1 MADRTVVLSQNGR
14 HAVRGLSVNN
24 PSEFSAYQDDD
35 DDLTYVV
42 DLSAYLDGDTITVVT
57 RVPQGVFISNS
68 SNTTTRLTQR
78 LRGFGY
84 VDFKVQ
90 TSAGDVEEFR
100 INILRRTGSKVVLG
114 ASGGGG
120 TGVTPGDYGDI
131 SISAGNV
138 WTIDPLAVTT
148 AKIAHQAVTFGKFQ
162 HIAQNEVVGRV
173 AAGTGD
179 VKALSANEVIDVV
192 NAATNTVNFA
202 RLSGVQASDATLTA
216 LAAYSTNGLLTQTA
230 ADTFAGRTIT
240 GGTAIGVTN
249 GDGVAGNPTIAVND
263 AELTAIAGLTSAAD
277 RLPYFTGSGT
287 AALATFTSAGR
298 ALVDDATTL
307 AQQQTLGAF
316 DTVAAVNAATIDSS
330 VNHIRTAGYFAN
342 GDGGGALYK
351 RVASGATGAGTPRI
365 TSNSGTVIWELS
377 AEGVLNVQQFGAYN
391 DGTNAATTTS
401 AFQAAAAFSKTVYV
415 PRGTFAINGTVVI
428 SLNGSFWFGAG
439 QDNST
444 ITSSSTTAPIFTIN
458 ASLQGVQFR
467 DLFLTRSVAATSGAH
482 GISSGGVSIG
492 KPTFE
497 NLRIRN
503 QWNGMNLG
511 GTDYGKVSNV
521 TCEYNYNAGFQVT
534 NTAADGTCQWYFQNC
549 LSQFNDA
556 QGFLWQSAA
565 GPAQMLI
572 GTMEN
577 CATYANTAVGCG
589 FVGSAGVPINGVRI
603 DGGFYGDSGNSEIY
617 LDTYGDQH
625 MIANVWAEL
634 AGRGL
639 TGRNFS
645 TPASNL
651 GSGIECTANNGGLLI
666 SGVHVD
672 SCSRNGVRTS
682 ATATTVVN
690 TRVQNC
696 GLALVGGE
704 RNGFYNVAG
713 RVNIVGGRFCNTGA
727 GTSQLYGVRAA
738 DGANVSLVGA
748 DLTNNATAATIFDA
762 NPNSATVVA
771 SLPNTINTQL
781 PIVETNAGSATAP
794 TVTTKGDTNTGI
806 FYPAADNIAFTTG
819 GTRRMRVMDT
829 GNIAIGSANDAPGA
843 TGFTSFVALG
853 NNNTGIGNVG
863 TNEIALASAN
873 VETLR
878 SISTHLKTSVELRIS
893 GDAGGQASHNTLTGT
908 SDITANSTG
917 TGTIKFKG
925 ATSRDSSG
933 FIKIYIG
940 TTAYYVPVFSA
951 ITG

>member
-179 VKALSANEVIDVV
+179 TKALSANEVIDVV
-192 NAATNTVNFA
+192 NAASNTVNFA

-287 AALATFTSAGR
+287 AALATFTAAGR

-307 AQQQTLGAF
+307 AQQQTLGVF

-330 VNHIRTAGYFAN
+330 VNHIRTAGYSAA

-351 RVASGATGAGTPRI
+351 KKLTGQTTTPTNTALI
-365 TSNSGTVIWELS
+365 YSGTSPNIIHWEN
-377 AEGVLNVQQFGAYN
+377 ADPRPNVLQFGADRTGANASQTAFQNAINFLVGRDYATN
-391 DGTNAATTTS
+391 SPENFSAHLAVPTGIYRFTAAVTIPNNARMTIEGQGDARIITASAISLFSHTRANNAFFSRVLFQNLYFEGTN
-401 AFQAAAAFSKTVYV
+401 
-415 PRGTFAINGTVVI
+415 GTRNAYAISWQGLSNQKDSSVHTRDCEFRNFVRAVN
-428 SLNGSFWFGAG
+428 LKYCFGSF
-439 QDNST
+439 
-444 ITSSSTTAPIFTIN
+444 
-458 ASLQGVQFR
+458 
-467 DLFLTRSVAATSGAH
+467 H
-482 GISSGGVSIG
+482 
-492 KPTFE
+492 
-497 NLRIRN
+497 
-503 QWNGMNLG
+503 NG
-511 GTDYGKVSNV
+511 YH
-521 TCEYNYNAGFQVT
+521 
-534 NTAADGTCQWYFQNC
+534 AD
-549 LSQFNDA
+549 NDA
-556 QGFLWQSAA
+556 DFWLEREAS
-565 GPAQMLI
+565 
-572 GTMEN
+572 
-577 CATYANTAVGCG
+577 
-589 FVGSAGVPINGVRI
+589 FI
-603 DGGFYGDSGNSEIY
+603 D
-617 LDTYGDQH
+617 
-625 MIANVWAEL
+625 
-634 AGRGL
+634 
-639 TGRNFS
+639 
-645 TPASNL
+645 
-651 GSGIECTANNGGLLI
+651 I
-666 SGVHVD
+666 SGVTALRGNYFIYAD
-672 SCSRNGVRTS
+672 DKISGVRSGGLSNTLF
-682 ATATTVVN
+682 VN
-690 TRVQNC
+690 NCLCVAKQNDIVMD
-696 GLALVGGE
+696 GWDA
-704 RNGFYNVAG
+704 
-713 RVNIVGGRFCNTGA
+713 VNIVGGGCDLGGSGNGAGQAAIFLQSCTNVNITNHYVSSIATGSPQA
-727 GTSQLYGVRAA
+727 RDNRIGIDMIDCQQVNISGNKIVDNAIGLRVYGPGAAGTALFIKANNFRNNRLGHIRGPGTSQTSSVMVTHNTFDNTPPRT
-738 DGANVSLVGA
+738 GA
-748 DLTNNATAATIFDA
+748 DFEINI
-762 NPNSATVVA
+762 NSA
-771 SLPNTINTQL
+771 
-781 PIVETNAGSATAP
+781 
-794 TVTTKGDTNTGI
+794 
-806 FYPAADNIAFTTG
+806 
-819 GTRRMRVMDT
+819 
-829 GNIAIGSANDAPGA
+829 
-843 TGFTSFVALG
+843 
-853 NNNTGIGNVG
+853 NNTFWLVRDNMFEGASYTISVG
-863 TNEIALASAN
+863 
-873 VETLR
+873 
-878 SISTHLKTSVELRIS
+878 
-893 GDAGGQASHNTLTGT
+893 
-908 SDITANSTG
+908 ANSTV
-917 TGTIKFKG
+917 IDNIFG
-925 ATSRDSSG
+925 APL
-933 FIKIYIG
+933 
-940 TTAYYVPVFSA
+940 PV
-951 ITG
+951 